1 MWKKFVCLIL
11 LLSVAISAAGFFS
24 PPKVKGRV
32 EIEGVNLQGKTEREA
47 RDALSP
53 LFSAWENRSVTLLL
67 PDGSGITL
75 PSSQIAVKTDFAS
88 VFSTALKTK
97 KGESAAL
104 SLTPTFSLVNFPALT
119 KEIANRF
126 YLAPVNAKLT
136 FSPNAMGSAPTF
148 SVSEET
154 PGRMVD
160 EYALIKRVIAAL
172 PQLKNQESVTVSV
185 PLKTLSPTLTKK
197 ELDGRHAKLSSFAT
211 AYSTSQ
217 AERKHNIA
225 LAAQKLH
232 GVTLAPGQS
241 LSFNARVGERTQE
254 KGFLKAKVIERG
266 AFTEGVGGGVCQV
279 SGTLYNAAVLAGLSV
294 TEYHQHSLAVSYLPP
309 SRDAMVNYGTA
320 DLVIRNDFSHP
331 VFLTA
336 VADGTNLRFTFYG
349 APTGK
354 TYALES
360 VITGSIPTPEPLI
373 EQDDGTL
380 FPTLPQGERK
390 VLQRGKDGILSECYL
405 LITEKGKTK
414 RVLLRQNKYLPVREH
429 VILGGALP
437 KNAPS

>member
-1 MWKKFVCLIL
+1 MIL

-32 EIEGVNLQGKTEREA
+32 EIEGVLVQGKTEGEA
-47 RDALSP
+47 RKALSP
-53 LFSAWENRSVTLLL
+53 LFSAWEGRSITLLL
-67 PDGSGITL
+67 PDGTGVTL
-75 PSSQIAVKTDFAS
+75 SSPQIAVKTDFDS
-88 VFSTALKTK
+88 VFQTALQVK
-97 KGESAAL
+97 KGESATF
-104 SLTPTFSLVNFPALT
+104 SLTPTFSLNGFSDISQ
-119 KEIANRF
+119 KIAARF

-136 FSPNAMGSAPTF
+136 FTPNATPLF
-148 SVSEET
+148 SVSKEKQ
-154 PGRMVD
+154 GRMVD

-172 PQLKNQESVTVSV
+172 PLLKEQETVSISV
-185 PLKTLSPTLTKK
+185 PLKTLAPTLTKR
-197 ELDGRHAKLSSFAT
+197 ELNGRHETLSSFAT
-211 AYSTSQ
+211 AYGSSQ
-217 AERKHNIA
+217 TERKHNIA

-232 GVTLAPGQS
+232 GVTLAPGET
-241 LSFNARVGERTQE
+241 LSFNARVGERTEE

-279 SGTLYNAAVLAGLSV
+279 SGTLYNAAVLAGLTV

-320 DLVIRNDFSHP
+320 DLVIRNDFPHP

-360 VITGSIPTPEPLI
+360 VVTGSIPTPEALV

-390 VLQRGKDGILSECYL
+390 VLQRGKEGTLSECYL
-405 LITEKGKTK
+405 LITEKGQTK
-414 RVLLRQNKYLPVREH
+414 RVLLRKNKYLPVREH

-437 KNAPS
+437 QNAPS

>member
-1 MWKKFVCLIL
+1 M
-11 LLSVAISAAGFFS
+11 
-24 PPKVKGRV
+24 
-32 EIEGVNLQGKTEREA
+32 QGKTEGEA
-47 RDALSP
+47 RKALSP
-53 LFSAWENRSVTLLL
+53 LFSAWKRRSITLLL
-67 PDGSGITL
+67 PDGTGVTVSA
-75 PSSQIAVKTDFAS
+75 PQIAVKTDFDS
-88 VFSTALKTK
+88 VFQTALKVK
-97 KGESAAL
+97 KGASATL
-104 SLTPTFSLVNFPALT
+104 SLTPTFSLVNFSALT
-119 KEIANRF
+119 KEIANKF
-126 YLAPVNAKLT
+126 YLAPVNANLT
-136 FSPNAMGSAPTF
+136 FTPNASPLF
-148 SVSEET
+148 SVSKEKQ
-154 PGRMVD
+154 GRMVD
-160 EYALIKRVIAAL
+160 EYALVKRVISAL
-172 PQLKNQESVTVSV
+172 SLLKEQENITLSV

-197 ELDGRHAKLSSFAT
+197 ELEGRHEKLSSFAT

-232 GVTLAPGQS
+232 GVTLAPGQT
-241 LSFNARVGERTQE
+241 LSFNARVGERTEE

-279 SGTLYNAAVLAGLSV
+279 SGTLYNAAVLAGLTV

-320 DLVIRNDFSHP
+320 DLAIRNDFPHP

-336 VADGTNLRFTFYG
+336 AADGTNLRFTFYG

-360 VITGSIPTPEPLI
+360 VVTGSIPTPEALV

-380 FPTLPQGERK
+380 FPDLPQGERK
-390 VLQRGKDGILSECYL
+390 VLQRGKEGTLSECYL
-405 LITEKGKTK
+405 LITEKRKTT
-414 RVLLRQNKYLPVREH
+414 RVLLRKNKYLPVREH

-437 KNAPS
+437 KIPPSKTILPTLSA

>member
-1 MWKKFVCLIL
+1 MWKKFVYLIL

-32 EIEGVNLQGKTEREA
+32 EIEGVYVQGKTEREA
-47 RDALSP
+47 EEALSP
-53 LFSAWENRSVTLLL
+53 LFSAWENRSITLLL
-67 PDGSGITL
+67 PDGTGLTI
-75 PSSQIAVKTDFAS
+75 PPSQITVKTDFAS
-88 VFSTALKTK
+88 VFASALKVK

-104 SLTPTFSLVNFPALT
+104 SITPTFAVLGFSTLS
-119 KEIANRF
+119 ERIAKQF

-136 FSPNAMGSAPTF
+136 FSPNAPSSSAMF
-148 SVSEET
+148 SVSEEK

-160 EYALIKRVIAAL
+160 EYALVKRVIVAL
-172 PQLKNQESVTVSV
+172 PQLKTQENITISA

-197 ELDGRHAKLSSFAT
+197 ELSGRHETLSSFAT
-211 AYSTSQ
+211 AYPSSQ
-217 AERKHNIA
+217 AERKHNIS

-232 GVTLAPGQS
+232 GVTLAPGAS
-241 LSFNARVGERTQE
+241 LSFNARVGERTEE

-279 SGTLYNAAVLAGLSV
+279 SGTLYNAAVLAGLTI

-320 DLVIRNDFSHP
+320 DLVIRNDFPHP

-360 VITGSIPTPEPLI
+360 VVTGSIPTPEPLI

-429 VILGGALP
+429 VILGGALQ